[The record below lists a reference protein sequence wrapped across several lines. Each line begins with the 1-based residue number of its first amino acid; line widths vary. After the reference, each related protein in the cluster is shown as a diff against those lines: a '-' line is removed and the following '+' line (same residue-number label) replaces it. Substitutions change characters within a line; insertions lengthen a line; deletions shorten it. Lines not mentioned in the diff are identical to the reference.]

1 MKTAP
6 LAHIGGVPLKTA
18 RRRKRQSNGLDHR
31 VIRSSSSS
39 VVKPIKMT
47 SVGSGRH
54 EGEEDKTVEVEDE
67 GEEDEGEEDK
77 TVEVEVVLLKIGEQ
91 IVGLLQPLP

>member
-1 MKTAP
+1 M
-6 LAHIGGVPLKTA
+6 L
-18 RRRKRQSNGLDHR
+18 
-31 VIRSSSSS
+31 
-39 VVKPIKMT
+39 KPIKMT

-54 EGEEDKTVEVEDE
+54 EGEEDEPVKVEDE

-77 TVEVEVVLLKIGEQ
+77 TVEVEVILLKIGEQ